1 MCFYDIAYMICW
13 DINSSKTKNCVAL
26 TRTLKRI
33 CVILSNDGNR
43 KKNIIVSWTFKLAI
57 RILVILTLRNII
69 NIRLI
74 GNICFLDFFIC
85 DACQHYLYF
94 VFVYPN
100 MLTMQHVIIV
110 DAVYIMFTFPL
121 WEPLKGNACII
132 ILYIQLAYIY
142 HSNICWIS
150 SFSNTCVICTCRI
163 IFVDFCECV
172 SHQIS

>member
-13 DINSSKTKNCVAL
+13 NINYSKNKNKTA
-26 TRTLKRI
+26 
-33 CVILSNDGNR
+33 
-43 KKNIIVSWTFKLAI
+43 
-57 RILVILTLRNII
+57 II

-94 VFVYPN
+94 AFVYPN

-172 SHQIS
+172 SHQISQDNCTFYIVQKESIIDFWPLR

>member
-1 MCFYDIAYMICW
+1 MFLRHYIYD
-13 DINSSKTKNCVAL
+13 L
-26 TRTLKRI
+26 LKYKFFKEVDAVKI
-33 CVILSNDGNR
+33 MF
-43 KKNIIVSWTFKLAI
+43 TFPL
-57 RILVILTLRNII
+57 N
-69 NIRLI
+69 I
-74 GNICFLDFFIC
+74 GNICFLEFFIC

>member
-1 MCFYDIAYMICW
+1 MCFYDVGYMICW
-13 DINSSKTKNCVAL
+13 NINFSKTKNKTA
-26 TRTLKRI
+26 
-33 CVILSNDGNR
+33 
-43 KKNIIVSWTFKLAI
+43 
-57 RILVILTLRNII
+57 II

-94 VFVYPN
+94 VFVCPN

-110 DAVYIMFTFPL
+110 DAVYRMFTFPL

-163 IFVDFCECV
+163 ICVDFCGCV
-172 SHQIS
+172 SHQIFYVDSTFTQYKRNR